1 MARQFICNSETP
13 IVQTKAGKIRGYIL
27 DGTNIFLGIKYA
39 DAQRWHMPTPVEPW
53 EGVKDATGY
62 GYIAPLMTPPSPMGD
77 ITIPHRFWPE
87 SEHCQYLN
95 IWSRDLNPETKKP
108 VMFWIHGGGFSGGSS
123 IEMVAYDG
131 DQLATW
137 GDVVVVSINHRLNM
151 LGYLDLSDFG
161 EEYHNSANAGQA
173 DIVAALQWV
182 RENIAAFGGDPE
194 NVTIFGQSGGGMKV
208 TSLLQTPTA
217 DGLFHRA
224 IIMSGVAGGFGF
236 GQNRRDKEIVE
247 TVMEKLGVASVAEL
261 EKVPVPKLFDAFN
274 ACQKKLAKKGIRAS
288 WGPKANDWYVGDPLE
303 VGFTDHA
310 KTVPTMVGTVVAE
323 FSFGPGIPKKNELS
337 EAERRAVVVGKYGEE
352 HADELIDLF
361 KTAYPGK
368 NIVDL
373 NVVDTMF
380 RPASLQYLDLRCQ
393 ATESPVYSYMFALDF
408 SIDDGKAAWHCSD
421 IPFAFHNTQIVPV
434 ANIEGVSDKLEAEY
448 AGAYVAFAKTGN
460 PNHENM
466 AHWPAYT
473 PDTKTTMVF
482 DRETV
487 AREHLDAQL
496 VAKIQEYTP
505 PFDFSA
511 FFKVDDDDDEE

>member
-1 MARQFICNSETP
+1 M
-13 IVQTKAGKIRGYIL
+13 
-27 DGTNIFLGIKYA
+27 
-39 DAQRWHMPTPVEPW
+39 
-53 EGVKDATGY
+53 
-62 GYIAPLMTPPSPMGD
+62 
-77 ITIPHRFWPE
+77 
-87 SEHCQYLN
+87 
-95 IWSRDLNPETKKP
+95 
-108 VMFWIHGGGFSGGSS
+108 
-123 IEMVAYDG
+123 
-131 DQLATW
+131 
-137 GDVVVVSINHRLNM
+137 
-151 LGYLDLSDFG
+151 
-161 EEYHNSANAGQA
+161 
-173 DIVAALQWV
+173 
-182 RENIAAFGGDPE
+182 
-194 NVTIFGQSGGGMKV
+194 
-208 TSLLQTPTA
+208 
-217 DGLFHRA
+217 
-224 IIMSGVAGGFGF
+224 
-236 GQNRRDKEIVE
+236 
-247 TVMEKLGVASVAEL
+247 
-261 EKVPVPKLFDAFN
+261 
-274 ACQKKLAKKGIRAS
+274 
-288 WGPKANDWYVGDPLE
+288 
-303 VGFTDHA
+303 
-310 KTVPTMVGTVVAE
+310 
-323 FSFGPGIPKKNELS
+323 
-337 EAERRAVVVGKYGEE
+337 GKYGEE